1 MVSDIERRRSIH
13 DAAVEHC
20 QRLRPVPVE
29 VIRAPESGVCLDY
42 GSARMR
48 GVAHDRALDVV
59 RQLAEKFNLSSRSVH
74 FFCPIKKG
82 SIST

>member
-13 DAAVEHC
+13 DAAVQHC

-29 VIRAPESGVCLDY
+29 VIRAPESGVSLDY

-59 RQLAEKFNLSSRSVH
+59 RQLAEKFHL
-74 FFCPIKKG
+74 FFLGP
-82 SIST
+82 SIFFPAP